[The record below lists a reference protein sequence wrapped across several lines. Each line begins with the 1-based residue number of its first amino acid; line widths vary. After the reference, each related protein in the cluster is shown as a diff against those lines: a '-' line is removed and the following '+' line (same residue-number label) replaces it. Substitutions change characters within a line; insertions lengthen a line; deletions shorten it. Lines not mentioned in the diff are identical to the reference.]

1 MNMLAKTFIMIFLS
15 SLLVITGLIDLGK
28 VNEVKA
34 QEQGGGGAALPHAAG
49 NGSGCI
55 SYDSVKRMITV
66 SCSSA
71 TLTDIYNQLKDP
83 TVLNREPQQQ
93 QPQQHR
99 NGVWLLNAN
108 ITINKGAT
116 LTIDP
121 TDTVWFKII
130 ADEKS
135 LAYGIH
141 VLGSLKIDS
150 VQLTSWNPAT
160 NYYAMSN
167 GSRESSGPATAS
179 CGSNCPIAI
188 KDKLTH
194 HGAPRPYIRI
204 ESHATGTT
212 DITNSYIGYIGYEA
226 GWGKMTPGL
235 QYNAGDGSIIRN
247 NDFDHLYF
255 GFYSVNV
262 GNMIIENNKIHN
274 SGHYGIDPH
283 TGTHDMIIRNNAVYD
298 NNGTAII
305 CSLNCYNIRFEN
317 NIVYN
322 NHGAGIT
329 FSRNTTHSVARNN
342 YVHDQIIP
350 IEIAASYNNAV
361 YNNTISNTNTTGI
374 SVIGDSSGNKIFN
387 NTIMNAQSAF
397 GIKNSATNNMIYA
410 NKLINVKSLGL
421 AGSGANRISNSNT
434 NNIPFQ
440 TNGFNQPASPNNINQ
455 GGGNSN

>member
-1 MNMLAKTFIMIFLS
+1 MLAKTFIIISLLS
-15 SLLVITGLIDLGK
+15 SLLVITGLIDFSK
-28 VNEVKA
+28 VKA
-34 QEQGGGGAALPHAAG
+34 QQQEGALPATG
-49 NGSGCI
+49 NGNGCI
-55 SYDSVKRMITV
+55 NYDSVRRMITV
-66 SCSSA
+66 SCRSA
-71 TLTDIYNQLKDP
+71 TLTDIYNQLNDP
-83 TVLNREPQQQ
+83 AVLNKEQQQ
-93 QPQQHR
+93 R

-121 TDTVWFKII
+121 TDTTWLKII
-130 ADEKS
+130 ADGRT

-150 VQLTSWNPAT
+150 VQLTSWNPET

-167 GSRESSGPATAS
+167 GSRESSGPATAL
-179 CGSNCPIAI
+179 CGSNCPIAV

-204 ESHATGTT
+204 ESGAAGTT
-212 DITNSYIGYIGYEA
+212 NITNSYIGYIGYEA

-235 QYNAGDGSIIRN
+235 QYNAGDGSVIRN

-262 GNMIIENNKIHN
+262 GNMVIENNKIHN

-283 TGTHDMIIRNNAVYD
+283 TGTHDMVIRNNIVYD

-305 CSLNCYNIRFEN
+305 CSLNCYNIRFEK

-322 NHGAGIT
+322 NHGGGIV

-342 YVHDQIIP
+342 YVHDQTIP
-350 IEIAASYNNAV
+350 IQIATSYNNAV

-374 SVIGDSSGNKIFN
+374 SIIGDSSGNKIFN
-387 NTIMNAQSAF
+387 NNIMNAQSAF
-397 GIKNSATNNMIYA
+397 GIKNTAENNMIYA
-410 NKLINVKSLGL
+410 NKLIDVKSLGTASRRSEAA
-421 AGSGANRISNSNT
+421 AGSSSRSAT
-434 NNIPFQ
+434 AEAP
-440 TNGFNQPASPNNINQ
+440 
-455 GGGNSN
+455 

>member
-15 SLLVITGLIDLGK
+15 SLLVITGVIDLGK

-34 QEQGGGGAALPHAAG
+34 QEQVGGGGAALPHAAG

-55 SYDSVKRMITV
+55 SYDSVKRMITI

-71 TLTDIYNQLKDP
+71 TLTDIYNQLNNP
-83 TVLNREPQQQ
+83 SVLSKEPQE
-93 QPQQHR
+93 R

-121 TDTVWFKII
+121 TDTVWLKII

-160 NYYAMSN
+160 NYYAISK

-204 ESHATGTT
+204 ESGATGTT
-212 DITNSYIGYIGYEA
+212 NITNSYIGYIGYEA

-235 QYNAGDGSIIRN
+235 QYNAGHGSVIRN

-262 GNMIIENNKIHN
+262 GNMIIENNRVHN

-387 NTIMNAQSAF
+387 NTIMNAKSAF

-410 NKLINVKSLGL
+410 NKIIDVMSKGADSSDSSITTPSHRHSSSKKSKG
-421 AGSGANRISNSNT
+421 
-434 NNIPFQ
+434 
-440 TNGFNQPASPNNINQ
+440 
-455 GGGNSN
+455 

>member
-1 MNMLAKTFIMIFLS
+1 MNMLAKTLIIISLS
-15 SLLVITGLIDLGK
+15 LSLLVITGLIDFS
-28 VNEVKA
+28 EVKA
-34 QEQGGGGAALPHAAG
+34 QQEGGTPLAAG
-49 NGSGCI
+49 NGNGCI
-55 SYDSVKRMITV
+55 SYDSVRRMITV
-66 SCSSA
+66 SCKSA
-71 TLTDIYNQLKDP
+71 TLTDIYNQLNDP
-83 TVLNREPQQQ
+83 SILNKEQQ
-93 QPQQHR
+93 R

-108 ITINKGAT
+108 ITIDKGST

-121 TDTVWFKII
+121 TDTTWLKII

-150 VQLTSWNPAT
+150 VQLTSWNPET

-167 GSRESSGPATAS
+167 GSRESSGPATAL
-179 CGSNCPIAI
+179 CGSNCPIAV

-204 ESHATGTT
+204 ESGAAGTT
-212 DITNSYIGYIGYEA
+212 NITNSYIGYIGYEG

-262 GNMIIENNKIHN
+262 GNMVIENNKIHN

-283 TGTHDMIIRNNAVYD
+283 TGTHDMIIRNNIVYD

-305 CSLNCYNIRFEN
+305 CSLDCYNITFEN

-322 NHGAGIT
+322 NQGGGIV

-342 YVHDQIIP
+342 YVHDQATP
-350 IEIAASYNNAV
+350 IQVSRSHNNEV
-361 YNNTISNTNTTGI
+361 YNNIISNTTTGI
-374 SVIGDSSGNKIFN
+374 SLIGDSSGNKIYN

-397 GIKNSATNNMIYA
+397 SIKNTAA
-410 NKLINVKSLGL
+410 N
-421 AGSGANRISNSNT
+421 
-434 NNIPFQ
+434 
-440 TNGFNQPASPNNINQ
+440 
-455 GGGNSN
+455 

>member
-1 MNMLAKTFIMIFLS
+1 MNMLSKTFIIISLS
-15 SLLVITGLIDLGK
+15 LSLLVITGLIDF
-28 VNEVKA
+28 NEVKA
-34 QEQGGGGAALPHAAG
+34 QHHGGTPLAAG
-49 NGSGCI
+49 NGNNCI
-55 SYDSVKRMITV
+55 NYDSVRRLITV
-66 SCSSA
+66 SCKSA
-71 TLTDIYNQLKDP
+71 TLTDIYNQLNDP
-83 TVLNREPQQQ
+83 AVLNKEQQ
-93 QPQQHR
+93 R

-108 ITINKGAT
+108 ITINKGST

-121 TDTVWFKII
+121 TDTTWLKII
-130 ADEKS
+130 ADERA

-150 VQLTSWNPAT
+150 VQLTSWNPET

-167 GSRESSGPATAS
+167 GSRESSGPATAL
-179 CGSNCPIAI
+179 CGSNCPIAV

-204 ESHATGTT
+204 ESGAAGTT
-212 DITNSYIGYIGYEA
+212 NITNSYIGYIGYEA

-235 QYNAGDGSIIRN
+235 QYNAGHGSVIRN

-262 GNMIIENNKIHN
+262 GNMVIENNKIHN

-283 TGTHDMIIRNNAVYD
+283 TGTHDMIIRNNIVYD

-305 CSLNCYNIRFEN
+305 CSLDCYNITFEN

-322 NHGAGIT
+322 NQGGGIV

-342 YVHDQIIP
+342 YVHDQATP
-350 IEIAASYNNAV
+350 IQVSRSHNNEV
-361 YNNTISNTNTTGI
+361 YNNIISNTTTGI
-374 SVIGDSSGNKIFN
+374 SLIGDSSGNKIYN

-397 GIKNSATNNMIYA
+397 SIKNTAANNMIYA
-410 NKLINVKSLGL
+410 NKLIDVKSLGI
-421 AGSGANRISNSNT
+421 GGGSSSSSSSSSSGAT
-434 NNIPFQ
+434 EADP
-440 TNGFNQPASPNNINQ
+440 
-455 GGGNSN
+455 

>member
-1 MNMLAKTFIMIFLS
+1 MLAKTFIIISLS
-15 SLLVITGLIDLGK
+15 LSLLVITGLIDFS
-28 VNEVKA
+28 EVKA
-34 QEQGGGGAALPHAAG
+34 QQHGGTPLAAG
-49 NGSGCI
+49 NGNGCI
-55 SYDSVKRMITV
+55 SYDSVRRMITV
-66 SCSSA
+66 SCKSA
-71 TLTDIYNQLKDP
+71 TLTDIYNQLNNP
-83 TVLNREPQQQ
+83 AVLNKEQQ
-93 QPQQHR
+93 R

-108 ITINKGAT
+108 ITINKGST

-121 TDTVWFKII
+121 TDTTWLKII
-130 ADEKS
+130 ADERT

-150 VQLTSWNPAT
+150 VQLTSWNPET

-167 GSRESSGPATAS
+167 GSRESSGPATKA
-179 CGSNCPIAI
+179 CGSNCPIAV

-204 ESHATGTT
+204 ESGAAGTT
-212 DITNSYIGYIGYEA
+212 NITNSYIGYIGYEA

-235 QYNAGDGSIIRN
+235 QYNAGHGSVIRN

-262 GNMIIENNKIHN
+262 GNMVIENNKIHN

-283 TGTHDMIIRNNAVYD
+283 TGTHDMIIRNNIVYD

-305 CSLNCYNIRFEN
+305 CSLDCYNITFEN

-322 NHGAGIT
+322 NQGGGIV

-342 YVHDQIIP
+342 YVHDQATP
-350 IEIAASYNNAV
+350 IQVSRSHNNEV
-361 YNNTISNTNTTGI
+361 YNNIISNTTTGI
-374 SVIGDSSGNKIFN
+374 SLIGDSSGNKIYN

-397 GIKNSATNNMIYA
+397 SIKNTAANNMIYA
-410 NKLINVKSLGL
+410 NKLIDVKSLGI
-421 AGSGANRISNSNT
+421 GGGSSSSSSSGAT
-434 NNIPFQ
+434 EADP
-440 TNGFNQPASPNNINQ
+440 
-455 GGGNSN
+455 

>member
-1 MNMLAKTFIMIFLS
+1 MNMLAKTFIIISLS
-15 SLLVITGLIDLGK
+15 SLLVITGLIDFS
-28 VNEVKA
+28 EVKA
-34 QEQGGGGAALPHAAG
+34 QQQGGTPLAAG
-49 NGSGCI
+49 NGNGCI
-55 SYDSVKRMITV
+55 SYDSVERLITV
-66 SCSSA
+66 SCKSS
-71 TLTDIYNQLKDP
+71 TLTDIYNQLNDP
-83 TVLNREPQQQ
+83 AVLNKEQQQ
-93 QPQQHR
+93 R

-116 LTIDP
+116 LTIGP
-121 TDTVWFKII
+121 IDTTWLKII

-150 VQLTSWNPAT
+150 VQLTSWNPKT

-167 GSRESSGPATAS
+167 GSRESSGPATAL
-179 CGSNCPIAI
+179 CGSNCPIAV

-204 ESHATGTT
+204 ESGATGTT
-212 DITNSYIGYIGYEA
+212 NITNSYIGYIGYEA

-235 QYNAGDGSIIRN
+235 QYNAGDGSVIRN

-262 GNMIIENNKIHN
+262 GNMVIENNKIHN

-283 TGTHDMIIRNNAVYD
+283 TGTHDMVIRNNIVYD

-305 CSLNCYNIRFEN
+305 CSLDCYNIRFEN

-322 NHGAGIT
+322 NHGGGIV

-342 YVHDQIIP
+342 YVHDQTTP
-350 IEIAASYNNAV
+350 IQIAASYNNAV
-361 YNNTISNTNTTGI
+361 YNNIISNTNTTGI
-374 SVIGDSSGNKIFN
+374 LIIGDSSGNKIFN
-387 NTIMNAQSAF
+387 NNIMNAQSAF
-397 GIKNSATNNMIYA
+397 GIKNTAANNMIYA
-410 NKLINVKSLGL
+410 NKLINVKSLGT
-421 AGSGANRISNSNT
+421 AGGGGSSGAT
-434 NNIPFQ
+434 AAAP
-440 TNGFNQPASPNNINQ
+440 
-455 GGGNSN
+455 

>member
-1 MNMLAKTFIMIFLS
+1 MNMLAKTFIMISLS
-15 SLLVITGLIDLGK
+15 SLLVITGLIDFS
-28 VNEVKA
+28 EVKA
-34 QEQGGGGAALPHAAG
+34 QQQEGGALPAAG
-49 NGSGCI
+49 NGNGCI
-55 SYDSVKRMITV
+55 NYDSVRRLITV
-66 SCSSA
+66 SCNSA
-71 TLTDIYNQLKDP
+71 TLTDIYNQLNDP
-83 TVLNREPQQQ
+83 AVLNKEPQQ
-93 QPQQHR
+93 R

-108 ITINKGAT
+108 LTINKGAT

-121 TDTVWFKII
+121 ADTTWLKII
-130 ADEKS
+130 ADGRT

-150 VQLTSWNPAT
+150 VQLTSWNPET
-160 NYYAMSN
+160 NYYATSN
-167 GSRESSGPATAS
+167 GSRESSGPATAL
-179 CGSNCPIAI
+179 CGSSCPIAV

-204 ESHATGTT
+204 ESGATGTT
-212 DITNSYIGYIGYEA
+212 NITNSYIGYIGYEA

-235 QYNAGDGSIIRN
+235 QYNAGDGSVIRN

-262 GNMIIENNKIHN
+262 GNMVIENNRIHN

-283 TGTHDMIIRNNAVYD
+283 TGTHDMVIRNNSVYD

-317 NIVYN
+317 NLVYN

-342 YVHDQIIP
+342 YVHDQVIP

-387 NTIMNAQSAF
+387 NTIMNAQAAF
-397 GIKNSATNNMIYA
+397 GIKNTAANNMIYA
-410 NKLINVKSLGL
+410 NKLINVKSQRIAGG
-421 AGSGANRISNSNT
+421 GSGGAT
-434 NNIPFQ
+434 AAEAP
-440 TNGFNQPASPNNINQ
+440 
-455 GGGNSN
+455 

>member
-1 MNMLAKTFIMIFLS
+1 MNMLAKTFIIISLS
-15 SLLVITGLIDLGK
+15 SLLVITGLIDFS
-28 VNEVKA
+28 EVKA
-34 QEQGGGGAALPHAAG
+34 QQQGGTPLAAG
-49 NGSGCI
+49 NGNGCI
-55 SYDSVKRMITV
+55 SYDSVRRMITV
-66 SCSSA
+66 SCKSA
-71 TLTDIYNQLKDP
+71 TLTDIYNQLNDP
-83 TVLNREPQQQ
+83 SILNKEQQQ
-93 QPQQHR
+93 R

-108 ITINKGAT
+108 ITINKGST

-121 TDTVWFKII
+121 TDTTWLKII
-130 ADEKS
+130 ADGRT

-150 VQLTSWNPAT
+150 VQLTSWNPET

-167 GSRESSGPATAS
+167 GSRESSGPATKA
-179 CGSNCPIAI
+179 CGSNCPIAV

-204 ESHATGTT
+204 ESRATGTAN
-212 DITNSYIGYIGYEA
+212 ITNSYIGYIGYEA

-235 QYNAGDGSIIRN
+235 QYNAGDGSVIRN

-262 GNMIIENNKIHN
+262 GNMVIENNKIHN

-283 TGTHDMIIRNNAVYD
+283 TGTHDMIIRNNIVYD

-322 NHGAGIT
+322 NHGGGIV
-329 FSRNTTHSVARNN
+329 FSRNTTQSVARKN
-342 YVHDQIIP
+342 YVHDQTIP
-350 IEIAASYNNAV
+350 IQIAASYNNAV

-374 SVIGDSSGNKIFN
+374 SIIGDSSGNKIFN
-387 NTIMNAQSAF
+387 NNIMNAQSAF
-397 GIKNSATNNMIYA
+397 GIKNTAANNMIYA
-410 NKLINVKSLGL
+410 NKLINVKSLGT
-421 AGSGANRISNSNT
+421 AGGGGISGAT
-434 NNIPFQ
+434 AAP
-440 TNGFNQPASPNNINQ
+440 
-455 GGGNSN
+455 

>member
-1 MNMLAKTFIMIFLS
+1 MNMLAKTFIIISLS
-15 SLLVITGLIDLGK
+15 SLLVITGLIDFS
-28 VNEVKA
+28 EVKA
-34 QEQGGGGAALPHAAG
+34 QQQGGTPLAAG
-49 NGSGCI
+49 NGNGCI
-55 SYDSVKRMITV
+55 SYDSVERLITV
-66 SCSSA
+66 SCKSA
-71 TLTDIYNQLKDP
+71 TLTDIYNQLNDP
-83 TVLNREPQQQ
+83 SILNKE
-93 QPQQHR
+93 QHQR

-108 ITINKGAT
+108 ITINKGST

-121 TDTVWFKII
+121 TDTTWLKII
-130 ADEKS
+130 ADERT

-150 VQLTSWNPAT
+150 VQLTSWNPET

-167 GSRESSGPATAS
+167 GSRESSGPATKA
-179 CGSNCPIAI
+179 CGSNCPIAV

-204 ESHATGTT
+204 ESRAAGTT
-212 DITNSYIGYIGYEA
+212 NITNSYIGYIGYEA

-235 QYNAGDGSIIRN
+235 QYNAGHGSVIRN

-262 GNMIIENNKIHN
+262 GNMVIENNKIHN

-283 TGTHDMIIRNNAVYD
+283 TGTHDMIIRNNIVYD

-305 CSLNCYNIRFEN
+305 CSLDCYNITFEN

-322 NHGAGIT
+322 NQGGGIV

-342 YVHDQIIP
+342 YVHDQATP
-350 IEIAASYNNAV
+350 IQVSRSHNNEV
-361 YNNTISNTNTTGI
+361 YNNIISNTTTGI
-374 SVIGDSSGNKIFN
+374 SLIGDSSGNKIYN

-397 GIKNSATNNMIYA
+397 SIKNTAANNMIYA
-410 NKLINVKSLGL
+410 NKLIDVKSLGI
-421 AGSGANRISNSNT
+421 GGGSSSSSSSSSSGAT
-434 NNIPFQ
+434 EADP
-440 TNGFNQPASPNNINQ
+440 
-455 GGGNSN
+455 

>member
-1 MNMLAKTFIMIFLS
+1 MNMLAKTLIVISLS
-15 SLLVITGLIDLGK
+15 LSLLVITGLIDFS
-28 VNEVKA
+28 EVKA
-34 QEQGGGGAALPHAAG
+34 QQQGGTPLAAG
-49 NGSGCI
+49 NGNGCI
-55 SYDSVKRMITV
+55 SYDSVRRMITV
-66 SCSSA
+66 SCKSA
-71 TLTDIYNQLKDP
+71 TLTDIYNQLNDP
-83 TVLNREPQQQ
+83 AVLNKEQQ
-93 QPQQHR
+93 R

-108 ITINKGAT
+108 ITINKGST

-121 TDTVWFKII
+121 TDTTWLKII
-130 ADEKS
+130 ADERT

-150 VQLTSWNPAT
+150 VQLTSWNPET

-167 GSRESSGPATAS
+167 GSRESSGPATAL
-179 CGSNCPIAI
+179 CGSNCPIAV

-204 ESHATGTT
+204 ESRATGTT
-212 DITNSYIGYIGYEA
+212 NITNSYIGYIGYEG

-235 QYNAGDGSIIRN
+235 QYNAGDGSVIRN

-262 GNMIIENNKIHN
+262 GNMVIENNKIHN

-283 TGTHDMIIRNNAVYD
+283 TGTHDMIIRNNIVYD

-305 CSLNCYNIRFEN
+305 CSLDCYNITFEN

-322 NHGAGIT
+322 NHGGGIV

-342 YVHDQIIP
+342 YVHDQATP
-350 IEIAASYNNAV
+350 IQVSRSHNNEV
-361 YNNTISNTNTTGI
+361 YNNIISNTTTGI
-374 SVIGDSSGNKIFN
+374 SLIGDSSGNKIYN

-397 GIKNSATNNMIYA
+397 SIKNTAANNMIYA
-410 NKLINVKSLGL
+410 NKLIDVKSLG
-421 AGSGANRISNSNT
+421 I
-434 NNIPFQ
+434 
-440 TNGFNQPASPNNINQ
+440 
-455 GGGNSN
+455 GGGSSSSSSATEADP